1 MITYQ
6 LHRALMGRDEL
17 SSEYYDEDD
26 DWMPECLDEPEPAS
40 EETLALLRST
50 FPRMSEEAKLRLVM
64 ALADLAGDDELIDL
78 MGACHDESTGF
89 ETSDVEARAWDA
101 LRDGIASSMERRK
114 DRTTNIE
121 DLPEVIQMSI
131 EMALMDEF
139 GETVEILADELRTSD
154 ACKLLDAIADALESF
169 PEMMDE
175 ETREAVTIQ
184 VGDLRDNSRNR
195 SPRYA
200 FM

>member
-1 MITYQ
+1 
-6 LHRALMGRDEL
+6 MGRDEL

-40 EETLALLRST
+40 EETLALLRSI

-64 ALADLAGDDELIDL
+64 VLADLAGDDELIDL

-101 LRDGIASSMERRK
+101 LRDGIASSMERRR

>member
-1 MITYQ
+1 
-6 LHRALMGRDEL
+6 MGRDEL

-89 ETSDVEARAWDA
+89 ETS
-101 LRDGIASSMERRK
+101 
-114 DRTTNIE
+114 
-121 DLPEVIQMSI
+121 EVIQMSI

-184 VGDLRDNSRNR
+184 VGDLRDSSRNR